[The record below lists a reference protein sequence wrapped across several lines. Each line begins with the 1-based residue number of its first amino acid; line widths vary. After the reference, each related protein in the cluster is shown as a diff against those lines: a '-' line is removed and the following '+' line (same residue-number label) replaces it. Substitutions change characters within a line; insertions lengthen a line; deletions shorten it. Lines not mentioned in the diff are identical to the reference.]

1 MPAPQETPRTTSFL
15 RTLAIH
21 AAIWIAACAILELA
35 LRIADPR
42 VLREGESERTIAYRH
57 DPELGWAPVPNS
69 EFTVTAERKIHAR
82 HNSLGLRDVE
92 LGASGKPR
100 ILFVGDSF
108 VWGNDVEAQER
119 FTELLRKRLPGH
131 DIVNAG
137 VSGYGTD
144 QEYLWLQRLW
154 DRIEPQ
160 VVVLM
165 FTVVNDRWDNIS
177 NVRYDGYFKP
187 YFATAPDGVLHL
199 RGQPVPKPRQLYFKE
214 NALVHNLWIA
224 RAAVFAW
231 MALAHPQIT
240 VPDPTERLVGMMRD
254 YVTAKG
260 ATFLVGLQIT
270 EPQLVAYLQKQNIPY
285 VAFDGADL
293 YRGMEF
299 GFHWTPAG
307 HELVAQRLM
316 TLFER
321 AGVKP
326 N

>member
-1 MPAPQETPRTTSFL
+1 MSAARNLL
-15 RTLAIH
+15 RTLGIHVAVWLATLAI
-21 AAIWIAACAILELA
+21 IELA

-42 VLREGESERTIAYRH
+42 VLREGQSERTIAYRH
-57 DPELGWAPVPNS
+57 DAELGWAPVPNS
-69 EFTVTAERKIHAR
+69 EFTVTAERPIHAK

-92 LGASGKPR
+92 LSASGKPR
-100 ILFVGDSF
+100 VLFVGDSF
-108 VWGNDVEAQER
+108 VWGNDVEADER
-119 FTELLRKRLPGH
+119 FTDLLRKRLPGH

-154 DRIEPQ
+154 DRIKPQ

-187 YFATAPDGVLHL
+187 YFATAADGAL
-199 RGQPVPKPRQLYFKE
+199 RLSGQPAPKPRQFYFKE
-214 NALVHNLWIA
+214 DPLVHHLWLA

-254 YVTAKG
+254 YVTANG
-260 ATFLVGLQIT
+260 ARFLVGLQIT
-270 EPQLVAYLQKQNIPY
+270 EPQMVAYLQAQNISY
-285 VAFDGADL
+285 VAFDGADV

-307 HELVAQRLM
+307 HELVAQRLL
-316 TLFER
+316 TLLAR
-321 AGVKP
+321 AGVKL